1 MKWVIRDHISKDRQ
15 YNDQKR
21 KDKKINNDLQ
31 NITQTTKDWALQTP
45 LKLEVKSEAPEG
57 HKGGLYL

>member
-31 NITQTTKDWALQTP
+31 NITQTTKDWAL
-45 LKLEVKSEAPEG
+45 KLEVKSEAPEG